1 MWLETNKKD
10 EMYTPAI
17 LVEPITQYIQHK
29 TVWCPFDTAN
39 SEFVLALQKNNTVI
53 HTHIKDGYDFFKYEP
68 EHYDVIVSNPPFS
81 KKLDVLNRLQQL
93 GKPYAMLFPTT
104 MLNYQ
109 CIANF
114 FVGNAPE
121 MLIPDKKVS
130 FNGKTSSFSCSYYCK
145 NVLPFSLRM
154 QPLAHNNTNRKYV
167 PSRMHED
174 MGLDPVAPDSN
185 SQKYTEMAGQQFSY
199 RSH

>member
-1 MWLETNKKD
+1 
-10 EMYTPAI
+10 MYTPAI
-17 LVEPITQYIQHK
+17 LVEPITQYIHNK

-109 CIANF
+109 CIANY

-121 MLIPDKKVS
+121 MLIPNKKVS
-130 FNGKTSSFSCSYYCK
+130 FNGKTSSFSCTYFCK
-145 NVLPFSLRM
+145 DVLPFSVGFAA
-154 QPLAHNNTNRKYV
+154 LAHNNTNKYYV
-167 PSRMHED
+167 PSRMHGD
-174 MGLDPVAPDSN
+174 MNFNCLPQ
-185 SQKYTEMAGQQFSY
+185 QKYSNYFEHITYQIVS
-199 RSH
+199 